1 MAVMRLSGSASPYL
15 RAAPKKVHRR
25 GMEPGPGLPP
35 CFQAIEKE
43 AVMTDPDKPDPNKP
57 DPIEQTL
64 EEEVETN
71 RALEQ
76 GLGVGAREL
85 AAIHESGAEGTLER
99 ATDEDGEPIE
109 EEVEV
114 GDAGRSASVL
124 DRKGD

>member
-1 MAVMRLSGSASPYL
+1 
-15 RAAPKKVHRR
+15 
-25 GMEPGPGLPP
+25 
-35 CFQAIEKE
+35 
-43 AVMTDPDKPDPNKP
+43 MTDPDKPDPGKP
-57 DPIEQTL
+57 DPIEQML

-85 AAIHESGAEGTLER
+85 VAIHESGAEGTLER
-99 ATDEDGEPIE
+99 ATDEDGEPVE

-124 DRKGD
+124 DRKDD

>member
-1 MAVMRLSGSASPYL
+1 
-15 RAAPKKVHRR
+15 
-25 GMEPGPGLPP
+25 MEPRPGFQP

-43 AVMTDPDKPDPNKP
+43 AVMTDPNKSDPGKP
-57 DPIEQTL
+57 DPIEQTF

-99 ATDEDGEPIE
+99 AMDEDGEPVE
-109 EEVEV
+109 EDVEL
-114 GDAGRSASVL
+114 GDSGRSASVL
-124 DRKGD
+124 DRKDG